1 MFSIHISSIKS
12 HVFIAFIS
20 IFFFALHSYII
31 NPPKNKENVI
41 PSVEVKITREEEG
54 EEEGSM
60 TTSSSLFKVLSSYN
74 SNVLLAALL
83 FLLLVVLFVLL
94 LQFYARFFW
103 SNSDQEFF
111 AARRRLR
118 RRRIR
123 RRTVTTTRIIPPV
136 PLGGID
142 GEASAAAP
150 TSDDKGLDS
159 SVISS
164 IPLFVYED
172 DEEEEEEEEECVI
185 CLGLWE
191 VGDFGRKLRFC
202 GHGFHVECIDMWL
215 SSHSTCP
222 LCRSPVLAVSDQENL
237 KPAINGDVDG
247 IVEAEEE
254 EETEVRLELQ
264 LFPTGEDEN
273 VVAGDRRLS
282 LSLAVM
288 EENAKT
294 GVDDGVGEGEV
305 RIEVLDEGG
314 GSRGDRRSTSSASS
328 SLMRMLSSRSRSE
341 GDKVFQSA
349 ATQDSSS

>member
-1 MFSIHISSIKS
+1 M
-12 HVFIAFIS
+12 
-20 IFFFALHSYII
+20 
-31 NPPKNKENVI
+31 
-41 PSVEVKITREEEG
+41 REEEG
-54 EEEGSM
+54 GEEGSM
-60 TTSSSLFKVLSSYN
+60 SLLKILSSYN
-74 SNVLLAALL
+74 SNVLLAAIV

-94 LQFYARFFW
+94 LHFYARFFW

-111 AARRRLR
+111 AARRQLR

-136 PLGGID
+136 PLGGVD
-142 GEASAAAP
+142 GEVSVAAP
-150 TSDDKGLDS
+150 TSDDKGLDP

-222 LCRSPVLAVSDQENL
+222 LCRSSVLAVSDQENL
-237 KPAINGDVDG
+237 KLAING
-247 IVEAEEE
+247 VEEVEEE
-254 EETEVRLELQ
+254 EEAEVRVQ
-264 LFPTGEDEN
+264 LFSAGGDEN

-282 LSLAVM
+282 LSVDVM
-288 EENAKT
+288 EDNAKT
-294 GVDDGVGEGEV
+294 GDDDGVGEGEV

-314 GSRGDRRSTSSASS
+314 GSRGDRRRSTSSSASS

-341 GDKVFQSA
+341 GSKVFPSP
-349 ATQDSSS
+349 ATQDSSL

>member
-1 MFSIHISSIKS
+1 M
-12 HVFIAFIS
+12 
-20 IFFFALHSYII
+20 
-31 NPPKNKENVI
+31 I
-41 PSVEVKITREEEG
+41 PSVAVKIMREEEN
-54 EEEGSM
+54 SM
-60 TTSSSLFKVLSSYN
+60 TTSSSLLKVLSSYN

-94 LQFYARFFW
+94 LHFYARFFW
-103 SNSDQEFF
+103 SHSDQEFF

-118 RRRIR
+118 GRRIR

-136 PLGGID
+136 PLGGGG
-142 GEASAAAP
+142 GEVSVAAP

-172 DEEEEEEEEECVI
+172 DEEEEEEEEDECVI

-222 LCRSPVLAVSDQENL
+222 LCRSPVLVVSDQDNL
-237 KPAINGDVDG
+237 KPSINGYVDG
-247 IVEAEEE
+247 IVEEEE
-254 EETEVRLELQ
+254 EEAEVRLELQ
-264 LFPTGEDEN
+264 LFPTGGDEN

-305 RIEVLDEGG
+305 RIEVFDDAE
-314 GSRGDRRSTSSASS
+314 GSRGDRRSTSSAST

-341 GDKVFQSA
+341 FNKVFPSA

>member
-1 MFSIHISSIKS
+1 
-12 HVFIAFIS
+12 
-20 IFFFALHSYII
+20 
-31 NPPKNKENVI
+31 
-41 PSVEVKITREEEG
+41 SVEVKITREEEG
-54 EEEGSM
+54 SM
-60 TTSSSLFKVLSSYN
+60 TTSSSLLKVLSSYN

-94 LQFYARFFW
+94 LHFYARFFW

-142 GEASAAAP
+142 GEVSVAAP

-191 VGDFGRKLRFC
+191 VGEFGRKLRFC

-247 IVEAEEE
+247 IVEEEE
-254 EETEVRLELQ
+254 EEAEVRLELQ
-264 LFPTGEDEN
+264 FFPTGEDEN
-273 VVAGDRRLS
+273 VVAGDRRIS
-282 LSLAVM
+282 LSFDVM

-294 GVDDGVGEGEV
+294 GVDDGVGDGEV
-305 RIEVLDEGG
+305 RIEVLDEEINGG
-314 GSRGDRRSTSSASS
+314 GSRGDRRSTSSPASS

-341 GDKVFQSA
+341 CNKVFPSA

>member
-1 MFSIHISSIKS
+1 MG
-12 HVFIAFIS
+12 V
-20 IFFFALHSYII
+20 
-31 NPPKNKENVI
+31 
-41 PSVEVKITREEEG
+41 

-60 TTSSSLFKVLSSYN
+60 SRRSSLSSFLKVLSSYN
-74 SNVLLAALL
+74 SNVLLAALV

-94 LQFYARFFW
+94 LHFYARFFW
-103 SNSDQEFF
+103 SHSDQEFSS
-111 AARRRLR
+111 ARRRR
-118 RRRIR
+118 RRR
-123 RRTVTTTRIIPPV
+123 RRTVTTTRIIPPA
-136 PLGGID
+136 PLGGFD
-142 GEASAAAP
+142 GGVSPATDAAA

-164 IPLFVYED
+164 IPLFMYD
-172 DEEEEEEEEECVI
+172 DDKKDEEEEEEECVI

-191 VGDFGRKLRFC
+191 VGELGRKLRTC

>member
-1 MFSIHISSIKS
+1 
-12 HVFIAFIS
+12 
-20 IFFFALHSYII
+20 
-31 NPPKNKENVI
+31 
-41 PSVEVKITREEEG
+41 
-54 EEEGSM
+54 M
-60 TTSSSLFKVLSSYN
+60 TTRSSLLKVLSSYN

-136 PLGGID
+136 SLGGND
-142 GEASAAAP
+142 GEVSVAAP

-237 KPAINGDVDG
+237 KPAIN
-247 IVEAEEE
+247 E

-273 VVAGDRRLS
+273 VVVGDRRLS

>member
-1 MFSIHISSIKS
+1 M
-12 HVFIAFIS
+12 
-20 IFFFALHSYII
+20 
-31 NPPKNKENVI
+31 
-41 PSVEVKITREEEG
+41 R

-60 TTSSSLFKVLSSYN
+60 TTSSSLLKVFSSYN
-74 SNVLLAALL
+74 SNVLLDALL

-94 LQFYARFFW
+94 LHFYARFFW

-118 RRRIR
+118 GIR

-142 GEASAAAP
+142 GEVSVAAP

-172 DEEEEEEEEECVI
+172 DEEEEECVI

-191 VGDFGRKLRFC
+191 VGEFGRKLRFC

-222 LCRSPVLAVSDQENL
+222 LCRSPVLAVSDQDNL

-247 IVEAEEE
+247 IVEVEEE
-254 EETEVRLELQ
+254 EEEAEVRIELQ

-273 VVAGDRRLS
+273 VVAS
-282 LSLAVM
+282 C
-288 EENAKT
+288 
-294 GVDDGVGEGEV
+294 
-305 RIEVLDEGG
+305 
-314 GSRGDRRSTSSASS
+314 
-328 SLMRMLSSRSRSE
+328 
-341 GDKVFQSA
+341 
-349 ATQDSSS
+349 